1 MLGGTEHEPA
11 AIRLAIVDDHEV
23 FRMGLRGLLE
33 RTGRIVVRWDTGSP
47 HEAWSRIVDQPVDAV
62 LVDVHLGGPIDGLEV
77 SRMLTTR
84 DQGLQVV
91 LMSGLVDEQR
101 LADAPR
107 VGAVGFLPKEL
118 PADDMLQALARLVQP
133 RRGGQ
138 QPQPLEF
145 HDEHGSRL
153 DALSVREREVLAE
166 IRVGRTNREIAE
178 RLQVS
183 TSTVNK
189 HVHQVLRKLRVRNRA
204 EAAIVAAELLSRP
217 RRSSGRVEETT

>member
-1 MLGGTEHEPA
+1 MVGGGPHDPP

-23 FRMGLRGLLE
+23 FRLGLRSLLE
-33 RTGRIVVRWDTGSP
+33 RAGGIVVAWETGSA
-47 HEAWSRIVDQPVDAV
+47 HEAWSRIVEQPVDAV
-62 LVDVHLGGPIDGLEV
+62 LVDVHLGGPVDGLEV

-84 DQGLQVV
+84 DRGLKVV

-101 LADAPR
+101 LAEAPR

-118 PADDMLQALARLVQP
+118 AAGDMVEALVGMIEP
-133 RRGGQ
+133 RRRSRRS
-138 QPQPLEF
+138 QPMTF

-153 DALSVREREVLAE
+153 DELSLREREVLAE

-217 RRSSGRVEETT
+217 RQS

>member
-1 MLGGTEHEPA
+1 MVGGGGHEPP

-33 RTGRIVVRWDTGSP
+33 RSGGIVVAWDTGSA
-47 HEAWSRIVDQPVDAV
+47 HEAWSRIVEQPVDAV
-62 LVDVHLGGPIDGLEV
+62 LVDVHLGGPVDGLEV

-84 DQGLQVV
+84 DSGLKVV

-101 LADAPR
+101 LTEAPR

-118 PADDMLQALARLVQP
+118 GAGEMLEALVSLVRP
-133 RRGGQ
+133 RRGGRG
-138 QPQPLEF
+138 PQRLAF

-153 DALSVREREVLAE
+153 DALSPREREVLAE
-166 IRVGRTNREIAE
+166 IRLGRTNREIAE
-178 RLQVS
+178 RLQVA

-217 RRSSGRVEETT
+217 RQS

>member
-1 MLGGTEHEPA
+1 MVGGGGHEPP

-33 RTGRIVVRWDTGSP
+33 RNRGIVVAWDTGSA
-47 HEAWSRIVDQPVDAV
+47 HDAWSRIVEQPVDAV
-62 LVDVHLGGPIDGLEV
+62 LVDVHLGGPVDGLEV
-77 SRMLTTR
+77 SRMLTAR
-84 DQGLQVV
+84 DRGLKVV

-101 LADAPR
+101 LTEASR

-118 PADDMLQALARLVQP
+118 AAGEMLEALVSLVRP
-133 RRGGQ
+133 RRGGRT
-138 QPQPLEF
+138 PGRLAF

-153 DALSVREREVLAE
+153 DELSPREREVLAE
-166 IRVGRTNREIAE
+166 IRLGHTNREIAE

-217 RRSSGRVEETT
+217 RQS

>member
-1 MLGGTEHEPA
+1 MVEGGKHDPP

-33 RTGRIVVRWDTGSP
+33 RTGRIVVTWDTGSP
-47 HEAWSRIVDQPVDAV
+47 HEAWTRIVEQPVDAV

-101 LADAPR
+101 LAEAPR

-118 PADDMLQALARLVQP
+118 PADDMLAALAQLVQP
-133 RRGGQ
+133 RRGGP
-138 QPQPLEF
+138 QPQPLQF
-145 HDEHGSRL
+145 QDEHGSRL

-166 IRVGRTNREIAE
+166 IRLGSTNREIAE

-217 RRSSGRVEETT
+217 RQSSGGIGETT

>member
-1 MLGGTEHEPA
+1 MVGGGPHDPP

-23 FRMGLRGLLE
+23 FRLGLRGLLE
-33 RTGRIVVRWDTGSP
+33 RAGGIVVAWETGSA
-47 HEAWSRIVDQPVDAV
+47 HEAWSRIVEQPVDAV
-62 LVDVHLGGPIDGLEV
+62 LVDVHLGGPVDGLEV

-84 DQGLQVV
+84 DRGLKVI

-101 LADAPR
+101 LAEAPR

-118 PADDMLQALARLVQP
+118 AAEDMVEALVSMIEP
-133 RRGGQ
+133 RRGSRRSQ
-138 QPQPLEF
+138 RMSF
-145 HDEHGSRL
+145 RDEHGSRL
-153 DALSVREREVLAE
+153 DALSLREREVLAE

-217 RRSSGRVEETT
+217 RQS

>member
-1 MLGGTEHEPA
+1 MVGDGEHEPA

-33 RTGRIVVRWDTGSP
+33 RTGRIEVTWDTGSP
-47 HEAWSRIVDQPVDAV
+47 HEAWTRIVEQPVDAV

-77 SRMLTTR
+77 SRMLTAR

-101 LADAPR
+101 LAEAPR

-118 PADDMLQALARLVQP
+118 PADDMLEALAQLVQP
-133 RRGGQ
+133 RRGGP
-138 QPQPLEF
+138 QPQPLQF

-166 IRVGRTNREIAE
+166 IRLGRTNREIAE

-217 RRSSGRVEETT
+217 RQSSGGVGETT

>member
-1 MLGGTEHEPA
+1 M
-11 AIRLAIVDDHEV
+11 AIVDDHEV

-33 RTGRIVVRWDTGSP
+33 RTGGIVVAWDTGSP
-47 HEAWSRIVDQPVDAV
+47 HEAWSRIVEQPVDAV

-77 SRMLTTR
+77 CRMLTTR
-84 DQGLQVV
+84 DRRVQVV

-101 LADAPR
+101 LAEGPR
-107 VGAVGFLPKEL
+107 VGAAGFLPKEL
-118 PADDMLQALARLVQP
+118 AAGDMVEALVALVRP
-133 RRGGQ
+133 RRGARRSQ
-138 QPQPLEF
+138 QLAF

-153 DALSVREREVLAE
+153 EALSLREREVLAE
-166 IRVGRTNREIAE
+166 IRFGRTNREIAE

-204 EAAIVAAELLSRP
+204 EAAIVAAELLSKPRP
-217 RRSSGRVEETT
+217 S

>member
-1 MLGGTEHEPA
+1 MVGGGGHEPP

-33 RTGRIVVRWDTGSP
+33 RTGGIVVAWDTGSA
-47 HEAWSRIVDQPVDAV
+47 HEAWSRIVEQPVDAV
-62 LVDVHLGGPIDGLEV
+62 LVDVHLGGPVDGLEV

-84 DQGLQVV
+84 DSGLKVV

-101 LADAPR
+101 LTEAPR

-118 PADDMLQALARLVQP
+118 AAGEMLEALVSLVGP
-133 RRGGQ
+133 RRGGRRLQ
-138 QPQPLEF
+138 RMAF

-153 DALSVREREVLAE
+153 DALSTREREVLAE
-166 IRVGRTNREIAE
+166 VRLGRTNREIAE

-204 EAAIVAAELLSRP
+204 EAAIVAAELLSRA
-217 RRSSGRVEETT
+217 RQS

>member
-1 MLGGTEHEPA
+1 MVGGGGHEPRS
-11 AIRLAIVDDHEV
+11 IRLAIVDDHEV

-33 RTGRIVVRWDTGSP
+33 RSGGIEVAWDTGSA
-47 HEAWSRIVDQPVDAV
+47 HEAWHRIVEQPVDAV
-62 LVDVHLGGPIDGLEV
+62 LVDVHLGGPVDGLEV

-84 DQGLQVV
+84 DRGLKVV

-101 LADAPR
+101 LAAAPR

-118 PADDMLQALARLVQP
+118 AAGEMLEALVNLVRP
-133 RRGGQ
+133 RRGGRR
-138 QPQPLEF
+138 PQTLAF

-153 DALSVREREVLAE
+153 DALSLREREVLAE
-166 IRVGRTNREIAE
+166 IRKGRTNREIADQ
-178 RLQVS
+178 LQVS

-217 RRSSGRVEETT
+217 RQS